1 MKKTNYFVIIA
12 FFLLVFSILISP
24 IQAEDFNKKNLIGK
38 WEGEIIVNDQKLRII
53 INFSEVNKDIKGTI
67 TIPDQNIVDYRL
79 NEIRYKDNNVYFEL
93 PAEEKG
99 KFSGKFSTQEIVGD
113 YIQKNSKG
121 RFHLIKE
128 EKLLKEEERKE
139 EKISNKKRNKE
150 DNKTINTKIN
160 EIEEEPDN
168 NAPYPALLIF
178 SDFGKVDKKKMQ
190 TYQMLKNI
198 YLEHGYAVFHYKN
211 NDFNFSKNINK
222 NDFDYDQ
229 LVNQAINY
237 IQNKYNNPNYN
248 EIHIL
253 AESQGALLALA
264 AFEKT
269 QINIESFI
277 LLDPPTSSASKI
289 ILEQLSGLQNDLF
302 AETRYI
308 VNSLENGEKVQN
320 VSSELE
326 TFFSPKIQPF
336 LISWFN
342 YEPLK
347 LIKNNKKPILII
359 EKNSKRMPDSI
370 IKRNNINYL
379 LIENKIFNKEE
390 KTKSIFLNDKFQE
403 KIENFINDL

>member
-1 MKKTNYFVIIA
+1 MNKKNYFVIIV
-12 FFLLVFSILISP
+12 FFLVFFSILISP
-24 IQAEDFNKKNLIGK
+24 IHAEDFNKKNLIGK
-38 WEGEIIVNDQKLRII
+38 WKGEIIVNDQKLRII

-79 NEIRYKDNNVYFEL
+79 NEIRYKGNNVYFEL

-99 KFSGKFSTQEIVGD
+99 EFSGKFSTQEIVGD

-121 RFHLIKE
+121 RFHLVKEKKILKEEKIKE
-128 EKLLKEEERKE
+128 EKIKE
-139 EKISNKKRNKE
+139 EKIKE
-150 DNKTINTKIN
+150 K
-160 EIEEEPDN
+160 EIKEEPDN
-168 NAPYPALLIF
+168 NPPYPALLIF

-190 TYQMLKNI
+190 TYQMIKNI

-222 NDFDYDQ
+222 NNFDYDQ

-237 IQNKYNNPNYN
+237 IQNKYNNQNYN

-264 AFEKT
+264 AFEKN
-269 QINIESFI
+269 QINIDSFI

-347 LIKNNKKPILII
+347 LIKSNKKPILII

-379 LIENKIFNKEE
+379 LVENKIFNKEE